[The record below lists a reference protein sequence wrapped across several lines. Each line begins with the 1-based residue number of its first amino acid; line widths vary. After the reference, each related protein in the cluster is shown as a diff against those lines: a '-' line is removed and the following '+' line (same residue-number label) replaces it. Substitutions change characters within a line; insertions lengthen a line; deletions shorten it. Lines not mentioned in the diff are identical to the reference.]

1 MIAFCTVELEY
12 PSINSDLFWIP
23 VHLLWFILNWNINVD
38 TVGEYLINLLN
49 TMDRSQKSVTLDFS
63 KNDKK
68 TDRLDFDRGYL
79 LID

>member
-1 MIAFCTVELEY
+1 MTSSYSDNQIALNQLLI
-12 PSINSDLFWIP
+12 SSDPPIESD
-23 VHLLWFILNWNINVD
+23 II
-38 TVGEYLINLLN
+38 E
-49 TMDRSQKSVTLDFS
+49 RSQKSVTLDFS

>member
-1 MIAFCTVELEY
+1 MEHRVRFQRYSNIELRGALCIE
-12 PSINSDLFWIP
+12 
-23 VHLLWFILNWNINVD
+23 
-38 TVGEYLINLLN
+38 
-49 TMDRSQKSVTLDFS
+49 RSQKSVTLDFP